1 MNILMTGSNGL
12 VGSYLWPR
20 FIANGHQVK
29 RLVRREP
36 ASDNEYYWDPDT
48 TLDATSLK
56 GVDCVVHLA
65 GESLA
70 EGRWTAE
77 KKARIRDSRVKG
89 TQLLCETI
97 ADLPNAPKIFVC
109 ASAIGYYGDRGEEI
123 LTEESSAG
131 TGFLPD
137 VCKEW
142 EEATNIAKQK
152 GLRVANLRFGL
163 ILSSHGGALKKM
175 LPPFRMGLGGKVGS
189 GDQYYSWIAIDDVAG
204 VIDQILKQ
212 ETLEGPINIVS
223 PNPVRNSEFTK
234 ALGKVLRRP
243 TIFPIP
249 AFAARKAFGEMAD
262 ALLLASVRV
271 HPEKLLSN
279 NYIFRYP
286 EIEGA
291 FDHVIS

>member
-20 FIANGHQVK
+20 FIASGHQVK

-56 GVDCVVHLA
+56 GVDAVVHLA

-97 ADLPNAPKIFVC
+97 ADLPNAPKILIC
-109 ASAIGYYGDRGEEI
+109 ASAIGYYGDRGEEV
-123 LTEESSAG
+123 LTEASSPG
-131 TGFLPD
+131 VGFLPD

-152 GLRVANLRFGL
+152 GIRVVNLRFGL
-163 ILSSHGGALKKM
+163 ILSSRGGALKKM
-175 LPPFRMGLGGKVGS
+175 LLPFRIGLGGKVGS
-189 GDQYYSWIAIDDVAG
+189 GDQYYSWIAIDDAAG
-204 VIDQILKQ
+204 AIDLALKQ
-212 ETLEGPINIVS
+212 ETLEGPMNIVS
-223 PNPVRNSEFTK
+223 PNPVTNSEFTK
-234 ALGKVLRRP
+234 ALGKAVQRP
-243 TIFPIP
+243 TIFPMP
-249 AFAARKAFGEMAD
+249 AFAARAAFGEMAD

-286 EIEGA
+286 EIEGT
-291 FDHVIS
+291 FDHVIY